1 MLFLY
6 KHNVIT
12 NEELSLEQRKQ
23 CDEVMDLFSKTLA
36 SAVGGTF
43 NETLRPCLDSRG
55 RELIIVADAFNLFK
69 IKLSTFEDYRTLM
82 RRLNE
87 TSENGEIATKVVY
100 PNFYSDFDNCR
111 VTLKVYYKPSDE
123 PLVFPDELV
132 EEQTEAAESIAQLSN
147 RSPDEVLESF
157 KEIRQMISTDTLD
170 QETILEIIR
179 KLVRSEWD

>member
-12 NEELSLEQRKQ
+12 NEELSLEQRRQ
-23 CDEVMDLFSKTLA
+23 CEEVMDLFSKTLA
-36 SAVGGTF
+36 SAVYGTF
-43 NETLRPCLDSRG
+43 SETLRPCLDSRG

-69 IKLSTFEDYRTLM
+69 IKLSTFEDYKTLM

-100 PNFYSDFDNCR
+100 PNFYSDFENCR

-123 PLVFPDELV
+123 PLVFPDELI
-132 EEQTEAAESIAQLSN
+132 EEQNEAAESIAKLTK

-157 KEIRQMISTDTLD
+157 KEIRQMVGEDTLD
-170 QETILEIIR
+170 QEKIMEIIR
-179 KLVRSEWD
+179 KLIRTEWD